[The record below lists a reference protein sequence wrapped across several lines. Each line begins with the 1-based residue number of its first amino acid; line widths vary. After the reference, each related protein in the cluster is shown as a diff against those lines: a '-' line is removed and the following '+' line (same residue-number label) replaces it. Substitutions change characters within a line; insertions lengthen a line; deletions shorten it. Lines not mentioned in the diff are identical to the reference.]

1 MLRHSHRLRLLGP
14 LWLVLL
20 AVSPALAGD
29 APPPFRVVVH
39 PDTPGSSVSRE
50 FLANAF
56 LKNVTRWPDDQAI
69 RPVDLKLDAPARKNF
84 SEAVLHR
91 SVAAVKAYWQQR
103 IFSGRGVPPPAL
115 DSEQAVVEYVASHPG
130 AVGYISGAAAVGSAK
145 VMAVKP

>member
-1 MLRHSHRLRLLGP
+1 MPTPSHRVRLLGP

-29 APPPFRVVVH
+29 APPPFRVIAH
-39 PDTPGSSVSRE
+39 PSAPGTSVSRE

-56 LKNVTRWPDDQAI
+56 LKNVTRWPDDQAL
-69 RPVDLKLDAPARKNF
+69 RPVDLKLDSATRKSF
-84 SEAVLHR
+84 SDVVLRR

-115 DSEQAVVEYVASHPG
+115 DTDQAVVSYVTGNPG
-130 AVGYISGAAAVGSAK
+130 ALGYISGGAPSGSAK
-145 VMAVKP
+145 VMTVKP